1 MKDNTQFK
9 ETHFGILTF
18 AIAKKNIFKLRL
30 YQLLLEQESKSNIR
44 STLFFT
50 FTVKPNIE
58 YIYHC
63 SQNYSILQ
71 AFFQG
76 RCVPLI
82 TTNKIGILT

>member
-30 YQLLLEQESKSNIR
+30 YQLLLEQESKSDIR

-50 FTVKPNIE
+50 FIVKPNIE
-58 YIYHC
+58 YIYIIAH
-63 SQNYSILQ
+63 
-71 AFFQG
+71 
-76 RCVPLI
+76 
-82 TTNKIGILT
+82 KIIVFYRLSFKAGTSL